1 MNLLQRVETLIFSDD
16 EELIR
21 LGAELFY
28 QLHPHWVWYHDARH
42 NIALGC
48 KMVIRAQYRVTIRR
62 LNYGERNEGEDNTDA
77 DQC

>member
-28 QLHPHWVWYHDARH
+28 QLHPEWVWKHDARSTSW
-42 NIALGC
+42 GC

-77 DQC
+77 DQY